1 MRRLL
6 VIAAA
11 LALSA
16 CGTASSSNDVKFSGA
31 EKDVADVVGKLATA
45 GQRHNAST
53 ICNDILSKQLVAQLK
68 SAGGNCEDEMKDA
81 ISDATDYDLQVRS
94 VKINGT
100 TLAPGRY
107 QLTWEGAGSTVQ
119 VSIRQ
124 GADTVATVPATVE
137 TGKAA
142 PAGTGYSTKTEGDG
156 TKSVTSVFFAGKKVS
171 LNLDQQAVAAA
182 QSAGNQGNK

>member
-45 GQRHNAST
+45 GQRHNASS

-94 VKINGT
+94 VKVTGNNAT
-100 TLAPGRY
+100 A
-107 QLTWEGAGSTVQ
+107 Q
-119 VSIRQ
+119 VRQ
-124 GADTVATVPATVE
+124 GD
-137 TGKAA
+137 
-142 PAGTGYSTKTEGDG
+142 DG
-156 TKSVTSVFFAGKKVS
+156 KVS
-171 LNLDQQAVAAA
+171 TFTFVKEGGGWRA
-182 QSAGNQGNK
+182 SALGG

>member
-31 EKDVADVVGKLATA
+31 EQDVADVISKLATA

-94 VKINGT
+94 VKVTGDNAT
-100 TLAPGRY
+100 A
-107 QLTWEGAGSTVQ
+107 Q
-119 VSIRQ
+119 VRQ
-124 GADTVATVPATVE
+124 GDKGKVATFTFVKE
-137 TGKAA
+137 N
-142 PAGTGYSTKTEGDG
+142 GDWRASSFG
-156 TKSVTSVFFAGKKVS
+156 G
-171 LNLDQQAVAAA
+171 
-182 QSAGNQGNK
+182 

>member
-31 EKDVADVVGKLATA
+31 EQDVADVVGKLATA

-94 VKINGT
+94 VKVTGNNAT
-100 TLAPGRY
+100 A
-107 QLTWEGAGSTVQ
+107 Q
-119 VSIRQ
+119 VRQ
-124 GADTVATVPATVE
+124 GDKGKVATFSFIKEKGNWRA
-137 TGKAA
+137 
-142 PAGTGYSTKTEGDG
+142 
-156 TKSVTSVFFAGKKVS
+156 
-171 LNLDQQAVAAA
+171 
-182 QSAGNQGNK
+182 SALGG